1 MDAALTNKILPP
13 EMKQTRTEK
22 LREAR
27 LSLGLKRREVYAHD
41 DDWPE
46 LRELAKRL
54 RQARERRER
63 NK

>member
-1 MDAALTNKILPP
+1 MISTP
-13 EMKQTRTEK
+13 RTDK
-22 LREAR
+22 LRETR
-27 LSLGLKRREVYAHD
+27 LALGLKRREVYAHD